1 MSTEILFL
9 GSVITVDESHPRA
22 EALLVRDGRI
32 AAVGDEAEVRRQATT
47 DARVVELGERALL
60 PGFVEAHGHPSDTA
74 VVLSRYMIDIRPV
87 TLATADEVLRAIHD
101 GIAARPEGVVF
112 NGWDGLLQTG
122 LSDPSLQQ
130 LDEWGGETP
139 LVILHNSG
147 HVVYFNTAAARR
159 SGIDR
164 DTPDPVGSRWE
175 KDAAGELTGK
185 GFEVGTVLAL
195 VGDTLAAAQHD
206 LPALLTSYLGSLNA
220 VGITTV
226 SDMSWD
232 AQKRP
237 ALDAARAGGGLSARL
252 RLYEMSG
259 PGVVASVAPQN
270 GDELVRQVG
279 IKTWADGSPWVGN
292 ILLSFPYLDT
302 PATRSIGVQPGSH
315 GSANYTREQL
325 DEVVERYFPDGW
337 QLACHVHGD
346 LAVDRVLDCW
356 EALLER
362 HPRTGHRLRM
372 EHVGAM
378 TPAQFER
385 AAALGVTASIL
396 IDHVYYWGEVL
407 VDDLF
412 GPEHGGPWANA
423 RAALDAGLKVSFH
436 NDGTVTPAEPLRNMA
451 VAMTRTTRSGR
462 HLEGAAGVTLDEA
475 IRAETLDAAWQLFS
489 EHEVGSLEVG
499 KFADLVVLS
508 ADPYTVKPDALPLLE
523 VVETYLAGERVY
535 GVSQ

>member
-1 MSTEILFL
+1 MSRGPLSPRDCAVGTGRYSDAMSTDTLFL
-9 GSVITVDESHPRA
+9 GTVITVDPGRPRA
-22 EALLVRDGRI
+22 EALLVRGDRI
-32 AAVGDEAEVRRQATT
+32 VAVGDASDVRPLATT
-47 DARVVELGERALL
+47 DAKVVELGDRALL
-60 PGFVEAHGHPSDTA
+60 PGFIEAHGHPSDTA
-74 VVLSRYMIDIRPV
+74 VVLSGAMIDIRPV
-87 TLATADEVLRAIHD
+87 VLSTAAEVLQTIHD
-101 GIAARPEGVVF
+101 GIAARPDGAVF

-122 LSDPSLQQ
+122 LSDPTRQQ
-130 LDEWGGETP
+130 LDEWGGATP
-139 LVILHNSG
+139 VVIVHNSG
-147 HVVYFNTAAARR
+147 HVVYFNTAAALRA
-159 SGIDR
+159 GIDR
-164 DTPDPVGSRWE
+164 TTPDPVGSHWE

-195 VGDTLAAAQHD
+195 LGPALEATQHD
-206 LPALLTSYLGSLNA
+206 LPALLATYLRSLNA

-232 AQKRP
+232 TRKRP
-237 ALDAARAGGGLSARL
+237 ALDTARAADGLSARL

-259 PGVVASVAPQN
+259 PDVVASVAPQN

-279 IKTWADGSPWVGN
+279 VKTWADGSPWVGN
-292 ILLSFPYLDT
+292 ILISFPYLDT
-302 PATRSIGVQPGSH
+302 PGTRSIGVEPGSH

-346 LAVDRVLDCW
+346 RAVDRVLDCW
-356 EALLER
+356 EALLAR
-362 HPRTGHRLRM
+362 HPRADHRLRM

-378 TPAQFER
+378 SPSQFER

-396 IDHVYYWGEVL
+396 IDHVYYWGDVL

-423 RAALDAGLKVSFH
+423 RAALDAGLRISFH

-462 HLEGAAGVTLDEA
+462 HLEGA
-475 IRAETLDAAWQLFS
+475 
-489 EHEVGSLEVG
+489 EV
-499 KFADLVVLS
+499 
-508 ADPYTVKPDALPLLE
+508 
-523 VVETYLAGERVY
+523 
-535 GVSQ
+535 